1 MIYTIDWM
9 TINKFNNNK
18 FLVQKLR
25 QFIEYQFINFLSSTT
40 VMTKLT
46 DLINDTIKSK
56 IYDTV
61 QQEGRRGGMF
71 LLHNENN
78 LTPNQA
84 KIFTQKIVCPKK
96 E

>member
-1 MIYTIDWM
+1 M
-9 TINKFNNNK
+9 TVNKFNNNK

-40 VMTKLT
+40 VMTKLI
-46 DLINDTIKSK
+46 DLVNDTIKSK

>member
-9 TINKFNNNK
+9 TVNKFNNNK

-46 DLINDTIKSK
+46 DLVNDTIKSK

-61 QQEGRRGGMF
+61 QQEGRRGECF
-71 LLHNENN
+71 CCI
-78 LTPNQA
+78 T
-84 KIFTQKIVCPKK
+84 KIT
-96 E
+96 

>member
-40 VMTKLT
+40 VMTKLI
-46 DLINDTIKSK
+46 DLVNDTIKSK

>member
-9 TINKFNNNK
+9 TVNKFNNNK